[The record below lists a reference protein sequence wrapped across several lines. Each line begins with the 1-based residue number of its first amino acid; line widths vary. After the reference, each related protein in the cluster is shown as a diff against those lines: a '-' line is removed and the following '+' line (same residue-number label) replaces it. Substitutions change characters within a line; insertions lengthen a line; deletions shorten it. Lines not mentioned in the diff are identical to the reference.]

1 MSDHNISSD
10 SVKRLVKDVKQA
22 LSKDLSK
29 DGIYYKHDQNNML
42 IGYALIIGNID
53 TPYAYGNFL
62 FKFSF
67 PHDYPYSPPAV
78 HYLTNDGKTRFH
90 PNLYKNEKVCLS
102 ILNTWKG
109 EGWTSCQS
117 ISSILITIKSIL
129 DDKPLIH
136 EPGITCKH
144 KDFNIYNQIIKYK
157 TIETAVID
165 ILSNKIYPEI
175 FELFFNEIIENFNNN
190 YDKILALIPNASE
203 IYEIKTSIYR
213 MEVKVDYNKCK
224 KELLKIHKSIKT
236 KIDI

>member
-22 LSKDLSK
+22 LSKDFSK

-62 FKFSF
+62 FKFCF
-67 PHDYPYSPPAV
+67 PDDYPYSPPVV

-136 EPGITCKH
+136 EPGVTLKH
-144 KDFNIYNQIIKYK
+144 KDFNLYNEIIKYK
-157 TIETAVID
+157 TLETAIID
-165 ILSNKIYPEI
+165 VLSNKIYPEI
-175 FELFFNEIIENFNNN
+175 CEIFFNEIIENFNNN
-190 YDKILALIPNASE
+190 YDKILALIPDSSDIHE
-203 IYEIKTSIYR
+203 IRTNIYR
-213 MEVKVDYNKCK
+213 MEVKVNYVKCK
-224 KELLKIHKSIKT
+224 KELIKINKSIKS